1 MSRSV
6 QKKATWIVK
15 ESAIHGRGLFA
26 KQDFKA
32 GETVVKA
39 AKRMGGQDGLDR
51 YEITFATRY
60 TNHSSTPNARLKKVA
75 SGRVEIIAEQPIKAG
90 AEVLVDYHRT
100 QSALGPGSYMT
111 YRGKVRATRDQLEK
125 QAEEGLK
132 FVEKTIE
139 LPAADKLRDAH
150 PGSDADA
157 DRWLR
162 RASRRYAEKYP
173 PAKRQRV
180 SGRHRALLESI
191 SRRQAAERGQPG
203 QRTWAEE
210 REFLGERLDPV
221 RDWWQ
226 ENNQPR
232 WMRPRHPYGNDRH
245 LPPEDTRPLDPN
257 SPRERFRRVVIPL
270 LRPAQNTFDK
280 VEDYLRGP
288 QPPGM
293 TPGSRGLAPPTEKES
308 QAMPQPQQQPAP
320 QPQQPGQEQQQP
332 GFVPGSIAAQAAV
345 TPEQQAH
352 VSPEAIAAAQ
362 QQGQQPAQPG
372 TPVQPQQP
380 PQAIQQ
386 AKQGAS
392 LFLDRIKRATGP
404 ELAPSPLTDEAKN
417 QMNVVSPQPD
427 PIMTQQHMKPPVP
440 QLGGQMPIATPSSTS
455 FGISPMSAGVPPMPK
470 LAADHNQ
477 WLSKNAVDTSTALL
491 AGGALLGTAAGIP
504 VAINKWKES
513 RKEDAKLEKAVE
525 RNLRER
531 RARRVAAERWEEE
544 KKEEEEEKQAS
555 NLEFA
560 DEEELAASWVRLH
573 LAKSA
578 QERTYA
584 SPQEYFKLRG
594 NRRLRPPGA
603 PHLRTFSD
611 FIKDILTGGLHGREK
626 ARARKLKQQ
635 ELRDKTRRMLFPRP
649 AKPPRPV
656 APPDPNFRIAG
667 EADGVGK
674 SAASSYNRVK
684 TSWDDHEKTARKT
697 PAPWWVPAPGKKKP
711 AKRRRKGA
719 PRTTTRTKIKRD
731 GKKGES
737 MITTRSRPGKKVKKS
752 NK

>member
-1 MSRSV
+1 M
-6 QKKATWIVK
+6 
-15 ESAIHGRGLFA
+15 
-26 KQDFKA
+26 
-32 GETVVKA
+32 
-39 AKRMGGQDGLDR
+39 
-51 YEITFATRY
+51 
-60 TNHSSTPNARLKKVA
+60 
-75 SGRVEIIAEQPIKAG
+75 
-90 AEVLVDYHRT
+90 
-100 QSALGPGSYMT
+100 
-111 YRGKVRATRDQLEK
+111 
-125 QAEEGLK
+125 
-132 FVEKTIE
+132 
-139 LPAADKLRDAH
+139 
-150 PGSDADA
+150 
-157 DRWLR
+157 
-162 RASRRYAEKYP
+162 
-173 PAKRQRV
+173 
-180 SGRHRALLESI
+180 
-191 SRRQAAERGQPG
+191 
-203 QRTWAEE
+203 
-210 REFLGERLDPV
+210 
-221 RDWWQ
+221 
-226 ENNQPR
+226 
-232 WMRPRHPYGNDRH
+232 
-245 LPPEDTRPLDPN
+245 
-257 SPRERFRRVVIPL
+257 
-270 LRPAQNTFDK
+270 
-280 VEDYLRGP
+280 
-288 QPPGM
+288 
-293 TPGSRGLAPPTEKES
+293 
-308 QAMPQPQQQPAP
+308 
-320 QPQQPGQEQQQP
+320 
-332 GFVPGSIAAQAAV
+332 PGSIAAQAAV

>member
-15 ESAIHGRGLFA
+15 ESAVHGRGLFA

-125 QAEEGLK
+125 QAAGYLK
-132 FVEKTIE
+132 F
-139 LPAADKLRDAH
+139 A
-150 PGSDADA
+150 
-157 DRWLR
+157 
-162 RASRRYAEKYP
+162 
-173 PAKRQRV
+173 
-180 SGRHRALLESI
+180 
-191 SRRQAAERGQPG
+191 QP
-203 QRTWAEE
+203 
-210 REFLGERLDPV
+210 V
-221 RDWWQ
+221 
-226 ENNQPR
+226 
-232 WMRPRHPYGNDRH
+232 
-245 LPPEDTRPLDPN
+245 
-257 SPRERFRRVVIPL
+257 
-270 LRPAQNTFDK
+270 
-280 VEDYLRGP
+280 
-288 QPPGM
+288 
-293 TPGSRGLAPPTEKES
+293 
-308 QAMPQPQQQPAP
+308 PQQQPAP

-352 VSPEAIAAAQ
+352 VSPEAITAAQ

-372 TPVQPQQP
+372 APVQPQQP

-573 LAKSA
+573 LAKAAHGPTDSHST
-578 QERTYA
+578 TY
-584 SPQEYFKLRG
+584 
-594 NRRLRPPGA
+594 
-603 PHLRTFSD
+603 D
-611 FIKDILTGGLHGREK
+611 
-626 ARARKLKQQ
+626 
-635 ELRDKTRRMLFPRP
+635 
-649 AKPPRPV
+649 
-656 APPDPNFRIAG
+656 
-667 EADGVGK
+667 
-674 SAASSYNRVK
+674 RVK

-737 MITTRSRPGKKVKKS
+737 TITTRSRPGKKVKKS
-752 NK
+752 NR